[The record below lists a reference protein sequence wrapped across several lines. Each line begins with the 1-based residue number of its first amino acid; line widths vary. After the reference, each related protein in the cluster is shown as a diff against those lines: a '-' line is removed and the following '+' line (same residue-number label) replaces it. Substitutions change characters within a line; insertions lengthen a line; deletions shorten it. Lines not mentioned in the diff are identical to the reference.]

1 MVSLAPLGAILIQL
15 LPIVRQAVSF
25 WLKLLGALIE
35 RRERTL
41 SRRLKSVFCLEFR
54 LEFHPVRSCF
64 AEFLLLKI
72 KNFG

>member
-15 LPIVRQAVSF
+15 LLIVRQAVSL
-25 WLKLLGALIE
+25 WLKLIGALIE
-35 RRERTL
+35 RRERSL
-41 SRRLKSVFCLEFR
+41 SRRLERVIRLEVR

-72 KNFG
+72 NNVG